1 MLAILSHVSCHSL
14 SISPRQRATPNLLYQ
29 LVCFINP
36 SERSG
41 LGYTNQFSLI
51 VTAKF
56 YFLQCWSEPLPSV
69 PDLPPPP
76 GGDLQS
82 PPPPITVFLWLF
94 SWYFSW
100 YLGYLVFF
108 LNVMF
113 HYICQLLYNKFIFL
127 HFPCIFFNV
136 TILLRYK
143 SLT

>member
-1 MLAILSHVSCHSL
+1 MYEVHYFCPSL
-14 SISPRQRATPNLLYQ
+14 SSILCEMCSHLLELRRNAGHTFPCLLPQPVHLPPAESDSQPFISIC
-29 LVCFINP
+29 VFINP

-94 SWYFSW
+94 SWYFSAST
-100 YLGYLVFF
+100 LGNSMGADD
-108 LNVMF
+108 LN
-113 HYICQLLYNKFIFL
+113 
-127 HFPCIFFNV
+127 
-136 TILLRYK
+136 
-143 SLT
+143 